1 MIQANVTPAPAAELD
16 RHHVIVPWKRQ
27 DVPRGTPIVR
37 AEGVYFWDADGR
49 RYLDFTSQ
57 FVFAN
62 FGHGEPRVVEAI
74 AAQASRLP
82 VMASSFVTDARAQAA
97 ARIAAVTPGDLNR
110 IFFSTSGAEAN
121 EAAMK
126 MARDLTGR
134 PLLLSR
140 YRSYHGST
148 MGAMTLSRDP
158 RSWPFEPGVPG
169 VIYAPGCDPYRC
181 PFAPPEG
188 TCADCAEHC
197 LAALEAVVL
206 AHGPTRVA
214 AVVIEPI
221 VGANG
226 VVVPA
231 DGYLEGLRAL
241 CDRWGI
247 LLVAD
252 EVMTGWGRT
261 GRWFAVDHWGVVPDI
276 ITTAKGLT
284 GGYVPLA
291 ATIVRESL
299 ARHWDEHPF
308 VHGHTYSG
316 HALGCAAAVAAIDVY
331 TADRLVERSAELGR
345 ILLDGASELMERHPS
360 VGHVRGK
367 GLFVGIE
374 LVRDRRT
381 KEPIVDPVRPG
392 TGPSPKD
399 AVLRRCWED
408 GLYIMPGQGNTI
420 ILAPPLTIE
429 RSVLEEGLAILDR
442 ALVLADA
449 AAVN

>member
-1 MIQANVTPAPAAELD
+1 MTETVAAASPVAELD
-16 RHHVIVPWKRQ
+16 QAHVIVPWKRQ
-27 DVPRGTPIVR
+27 GAPRGASIVR
-37 AEGVYFWDADGR
+37 AEGAFFWDAEGR
-49 RYLDFTSQ
+49 QYLDFTSQ

-62 FGHGEPRVVEAI
+62 FGHGERRVVEAI
-74 AAQASRLP
+74 ARQAAELP
-82 VMASSFVTDARAQAA
+82 VMASSFVTEARALAA

-110 IFFSTSGAEAN
+110 TFFSTSGAEAN

-181 PFAPPEG
+181 PFAPPAGVCE
-188 TCADCAEHC
+188 DCAEHC
-197 LAALEAVVL
+197 VAALEAVVL
-206 AHGPTRVA
+206 AHGPARVA
-214 AVVIEPI
+214 AIFVEPI

-276 ITTAKGLT
+276 LTTAKGLT

-291 ATIVRESL
+291 ATVVRESL
-299 ARHWDEHPF
+299 ASAWEGRPF

-331 TADRLVERSAELGR
+331 EADGLIARSAELGEV
-345 ILLDGASELMERHPS
+345 LLDGARALMERHPS

-367 GLFVGIE
+367 GLFVGLE
-374 LVRDRRT
+374 LVRNRQT
-381 KEPIVDPVRPG
+381 KEPMVAPERPG
-392 TGPSPKD
+392 TGPSPKE
-399 AVLRRCWED
+399 AVLARCWSE
-408 GLYIMPGQGNTI
+408 GLYIMPGQGSTI
-420 ILAPPLTIE
+420 ILAPPLSIE
-429 RSVLEEGLAILDR
+429 RALLDEGLRLLDR
-442 ALVLADA
+442 ALALADA
-449 AAVN
+449 AVVS

>member
-1 MIQANVTPAPAAELD
+1 MAQPSVVDAPATELD
-16 RHHVIVPWKRQ
+16 RTHVIVPWKRQ
-27 DVPRGTPIVR
+27 DAPRGAPIRR

-62 FGHGEPRVVEAI
+62 LGYGEQRVVQAI
-74 AAQASRLP
+74 AEQAAKLP
-82 VMASSFVTDARAQAA
+82 VMASSFVTEARARAA
-97 ARIAAVTPGDLNR
+97 ARIAAVTPGDLSR
-110 IFFSTSGAEAN
+110 VFFSTSGAEAN

-181 PFAPPEG
+181 PFAPPERA
-188 TCADCAEHC
+188 CADCAEHC
-197 LAALEAVVL
+197 VAAVEAVVL

-214 AVVIEPI
+214 AIFVEPI

-226 VVVPA
+226 VIVPA
-231 DGYLEGLRAL
+231 DGYLEGLRSL

-276 ITTAKGLT
+276 LTTAKGLT
-284 GGYVPLA
+284 SGYVPLA
-291 ATIVRESL
+291 ATVVREAF
-299 ARHWDEHPF
+299 ARSWDERPF

-331 TADRLVERSAELGR
+331 EADRLVERSAELGR
-345 ILLDGASELMERHPS
+345 VLLDGAADLMERHPS

-367 GLFVGIE
+367 GLFVGVE

-381 KEPIVDPVRPG
+381 KEPIVDPIRSGP
-392 TGPSPKD
+392 GPSPKD
-399 AVLRRCWED
+399 AVLRRCWEE

-420 ILAPPLTIE
+420 ILAPPLTID
-429 RSVLEEGLAILDR
+429 RGTLEEGLEILDR
-442 ALVLADA
+442 ALALADA
-449 AAVN
+449 AVVS